1 MRDDTRHGE
10 LEEPR
15 RLVLEERLELLAVE
29 HAALA
34 EHALVELVEFLM
46 TIRETSRVILLSRL
60 ALNLGLDELVVEVG
74 HVARDRAVRGRRGR
88 LRDDDEARLARH
100 LDWRL

>member
-1 MRDDTRHGE
+1 M
-10 LEEPR
+10 
-15 RLVLEERLELLAVE
+15 LEERLELLAVE

-34 EHALVELVEFLM
+34 EHALVERVERLLAL
-46 TIRETSRVILLSRL
+46 RETSRVILVSCL
-60 ALNLGLDELVVEVG
+60 ALNLGGDELLVEEG